1 MGGPQE
7 RLLGHI
13 RKRSAPG
20 QRVTS
25 DSWGECIARD
35 KRALSKLREHP
46 DFRHGQRKKSPGEAE
61 KDQGVGGQES
71 RDQVR

>member
-1 MGGPQE
+1 M
-7 RLLGHI
+7 
-13 RKRSAPG
+13 
-20 QRVTS
+20 TS
-25 DSWGECIARD
+25 DSWGECIARE